1 MLPTL
6 LFSSAY
12 RSSSARRCRWPLN
25 ATFLLL
31 CLILA
36 GCTLGPKQLQGNRI
50 SYNISIQSSNNEELL
65 LNLVRLR
72 YMEVPCFMQVSSVTS
87 SFEYSLAL
95 EAQAQWAKGDNY
107 LQFPLRFFAPL
118 LKGGY
123 SESPTI
129 SYSPLAGE
137 KFVSQLLT
145 DVTPSRFWFLDR
157 AGWEI
162 DLLFQLLIKEIG
174 PLRNPDPRQL
184 SSPQIQEVNRQFNKF
199 VEKLREIQLRN
210 DLALLCPEPKEKVPY
225 GLVMQFRFKDTSEA
239 KSIESLLG
247 TKLKLKTLPEGGIF
261 GQIFLSEKVGLQPP
275 KDLHLE
281 GPLLRVNFRNF
292 VGVLLHL
299 LDGVETP
306 PGEAEKGIVERKIL
320 AGMDMG
326 VEVGK
331 ILVHCATSSPKAPF
345 IAIQYRGKY
354 FFIAD
359 EDFSSKRTFAF
370 IATLL
375 ALQSGDV
382 KATTPVLTLPVGVS
396 PGR

>member
-1 MLPTL
+1 MPPIL

-12 RSSSARRCRWPLN
+12 RISSARRCRRPLN
-25 ATFLLL
+25 AAFLFL
-31 CLILA
+31 CLLLA

-50 SYNISIQSSNNEELL
+50 SYNVSIQSSNNEELL

-87 SFEYSLAL
+87 SFEYSLSL
-95 EAQAQWAKGDNY
+95 QTQAQLSKGDFY
-107 LQFPLRFFAPL
+107 DQFPMRWISPL
-118 LKGGY
+118 VKGGY
-123 SESPTI
+123 SENPTI

-145 DVTPSRFWFLDR
+145 DVTPQRFSFLDR

-162 DLLFQLLIKEIG
+162 NLLFQLLVKEIG

-184 SSPQIQEVNRQFNKF
+184 SGPQIQEVNRRFNEF

-210 DLALLCPEPKEKVPY
+210 DLALLYPESKKQVPY
-225 GLVMQFRFKDTSEA
+225 DLVMQFRFKNTSEA
-239 KSIESLLG
+239 RSIESLLG
-247 TKLKLKTLPEGGIF
+247 TKLKLKTLPEGSIF
-261 GQIFLSEKVGLQPP
+261 GQIFLSEKLGLQPP
-275 KDLHLE
+275 KDLQLE
-281 GPLLRVNFRNF
+281 GPILRVSFRNF
-292 VGVLLHL
+292 VGVLVHL

-306 PGEAEKGIVERKIL
+306 PEEADKGIVEGKIP
-320 AGMDMG
+320 ASMDMG

-331 ILVHCATSSPKAPF
+331 IIVHCATSSPKAPF